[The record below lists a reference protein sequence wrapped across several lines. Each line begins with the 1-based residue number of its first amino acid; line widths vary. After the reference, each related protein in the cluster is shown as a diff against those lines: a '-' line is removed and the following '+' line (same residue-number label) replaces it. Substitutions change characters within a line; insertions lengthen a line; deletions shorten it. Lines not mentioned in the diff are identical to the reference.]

1 MDEKEHD
8 YKDFSIFNPEL
19 NKYNFIYD
27 TIFDDQDEK
36 ENYKHMAIFPSKNE
50 NASNKKDNNNDSN
63 ELVDDAFNQEIKNK
77 EFDDNTNNNEKEVIK
92 ILNMAKFN
100 KNEKTNTN
108 TKRGRIKT
116 SESSN
121 EHTKEALDNKIRKIR
136 IHAITFGI
144 DLINDCIKKELKKIY
159 RKEKIILRGICREIT
174 GDITICFNIIFFEA
188 TLEFIYSNPLNDKYS
203 KFPKDSNIKAIK
215 KLKEINNPI
224 INKLL
229 NMKFK
234 DLFSLFVK
242 SDKEY
247 LSQEFGLKKA
257 ETFEDFIS
265 SLNGEKDYISDLRKI
280 VKTGQFLNFF
290 KHENARNS
298 LTNDTKFANTNFSS
312 LIKK

>member
-19 NKYNFIYD
+19 NNFTFNYD
-27 TIFDDQDEK
+27 TIFDAQDEK
-36 ENYKHMAIFPSKNE
+36 ENYKNMSIFSSKSE
-50 NASNKKDNNNDSN
+50 KVTNKKENNYDSI
-63 ELVDDAFNQEIKNK
+63 ELDDDAFNQEIKNK
-77 EFDDNTNNNEKEVIK
+77 EFDDNTNNNEKEVINH
-92 ILNMAKFN
+92 LNMAKLN
-100 KNEKTNTN
+100 KNEKTNI
-108 TKRGRIKT
+108 KRGRIKT

-174 GDITICFNIIFFEA
+174 GDITIYFNIHFFDA
-188 TLEFIYSNPLNDKYS
+188 TLDFIYSNPLNEKYS

-229 NMKFK
+229 NMQFK

-257 ETFEDFIS
+257 ETFEDFIA
-265 SLNGEKDYISDLRKI
+265 SLKGEKDYISDLRSM

-290 KHENARNS
+290 KHENARSS
-298 LTNDTKFANTNFSS
+298 LKNDKKFAGTNFRS
-312 LIKK
+312 LFEK

>member
-8 YKDFSIFNPEL
+8 YKDFSIFNPDL
-19 NKYNFIYD
+19 NNYTFNYD
-27 TIFDDQDEK
+27 TIFDAQDEK
-36 ENYKHMAIFPSKNE
+36 ENYKNMSIFSSKSE
-50 NASNKKDNNNDSN
+50 KGTNKKENNYDSI
-63 ELVDDAFNQEIKNK
+63 ELDDDAFNQEIKNK
-77 EFDDNTNNNEKEVIK
+77 EFDDNTNNNEKEVINH
-92 ILNMAKFN
+92 LNMAKLN
-100 KNEKTNTN
+100 KNEKTNI
-108 TKRGRIKT
+108 KRGRIKT

-174 GDITICFNIIFFEA
+174 GDITIHFNIRFFDA
-188 TLEFIYSNPLNDKYS
+188 TLEFIYSNPLNEKYS
-203 KFPKDSNIKAIK
+203 KFPKDSNEKAIQ

-229 NMKFK
+229 NMQFK

-257 ETFEDFIS
+257 ETFDDFIA
-265 SLNGEKDYISDLRKI
+265 SLKNESKEYISDLI
-280 VKTGQFLNFF
+280 SMVNNGHFLNFF